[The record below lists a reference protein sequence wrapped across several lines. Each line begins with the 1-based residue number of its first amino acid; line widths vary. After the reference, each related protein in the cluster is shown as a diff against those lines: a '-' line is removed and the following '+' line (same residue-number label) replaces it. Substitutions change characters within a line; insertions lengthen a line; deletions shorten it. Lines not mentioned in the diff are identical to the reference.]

1 MTDQSVVRSVLKM
14 KFQRTLAASLCSVSI
29 IILVTNRKVFTNLT
43 VELRQPAAQ
52 PKTDNLPSNTD
63 GERLQDMTKSLT
75 RLGSELKHFDAK
87 KCPSGSIIWNVT
99 NMVPKYSNCPAL
111 IVVGT
116 PKGGTT
122 SMIQYI
128 SMHPDFVGAN
138 LHTKEVG
145 YFMRCDLTWDQ
156 YIKHFPVGV
165 VAGEQVAEYMSVCT
179 VPRQIIQHCGRKSK
193 VVMLF
198 RNPVHR
204 IISFYFFKRM
214 RNRRVQISI
223 DHHINSQ
230 LNKYNPA
237 ATQLQSCITNTT
249 QKQCCMPKG
258 TNDIY
263 DGLYYLQLLNWL
275 CNFPAENIMIINSE
289 EFYQNPPRA
298 VTQVL
303 HFIGLTPLSAE
314 NYTAISST
322 VYNKGHYDI
331 FNTTLSNEL
340 NKQLQNLYRP
350 FNEALFE
357 LLDWKN
363 IDWD

>member
-1 MTDQSVVRSVLKM
+1 MTDQSDVHSVLKM
-14 KFQRTLAASLCSVSI
+14 KFQRILAASLCSVFI
-29 IILVTNRKVFTNLT
+29 LILVTNRKVFTNLT
-43 VELRQPAAQ
+43 VELGQPAVQ
-52 PKTDNLPSNTD
+52 PKTANLPSNTN
-63 GERLQDMTKSLT
+63 GKRLQDMTKSLT

-87 KCPSGSIIWNVT
+87 KCPPGSIFWNVT
-99 NMVPKYSNCPAL
+99 NVVPKYSNCPAL
-111 IVVGT
+111 IIVGT

-122 SMIQYI
+122 SMFRYI

-145 YFMRCDLTWDQ
+145 YFMRGDLTWNQ

-165 VAGEQVAEYMSVCT
+165 VAGEQIAEYISVCT
-179 VPRQIIQHCGRKSK
+179 VPRQIFQHCGRKSK

-204 IISFYFFKRM
+204 ITSFYLFKRM

-223 DHHINSQ
+223 DHHVNSQ
-230 LNKYNPA
+230 MNKYNPA
-237 ATQLQSCITNTT
+237 ATQLQLCITNTT
-249 QKQCCMPKG
+249 HKQCCMPKG

-289 EFYQNPPRA
+289 EFYQYPPRA

-303 HFIGLTPLSAE
+303 HFIGLTSLSAE

-322 VYNKGHYDI
+322 VYNKGLYDE
-331 FNTTLSNEL
+331 FNTTMSDEL
-340 NKQLQNLYRP
+340 NKQLHNLYHP

-357 LLDWKN
+357 LLHWKN